1 MRIIIA
7 DRQAATRSALSI
19 LLASEEDVKIVG
31 EASDEQQL
39 LSMVAVTRPDVLL
52 LDWELAGSAAV
63 DLLADLRALEPPP
76 FKVIALSGRPE
87 AQQAALGAGVDGFV
101 SKGDSPA
108 RLLTTLRAI
117 QL

>member
-7 DRQAATRSALSI
+7 DRQTATRSALSM
-19 LLASEEDVKIVG
+19 LLAPEEDVNIVG
-31 EASDEQQL
+31 EAGDRQQL
-39 LSMVAVTRPDVLL
+39 LSLVEAVRPDVVL

-63 DLLADLRALEPPP
+63 GLLAELRAIVPS

-87 AQQAALGAGVDGFV
+87 AQPAALSAGVDGFV
-101 SKGDSPA
+101 SKGDPPA